1 MYSFS
6 LKARYY
12 GRGGSLGMMAQIE
25 GMGEWTEVR
34 LRHRKVIRLDSQ
46 GYDKIMGFSWH
57 GGYRYKR
64 GSEF

>member
-1 MYSFS
+1 
-6 LKARYY
+6 
-12 GRGGSLGMMAQIE
+12 MMAQIE